1 MTDKNFLTQDKLLLL
16 DSNFNFKKI
25 NIKNYSNCEIITFD
39 YETHQFLQENSIK
52 HKISEDFLQE
62 NEHELIQEKSIELAS
77 WFKNKDI
84 KVDISY
90 DDINLGKLIFEE
102 FHFFILPFL
111 KRFSEIKQIS
121 DGISSRNIITTV
133 SLVDIVKHFYDSVTI
148 IDEKYPY
155 ETFLHERVNY
165 KISKSIGINLSQ
177 NRYQNLKKSS
187 EKFFSSMMK
196 HNTLKQKNFLLV
208 EFDPI
213 KNEEFLMAAKD
224 SEINYTLYNN
234 RRPYVWNM
242 KSFSVLKNSHTS
254 FIRND
259 DFLKKSESKKLKAEF
274 EKYEKNFQKNE
285 TLEYSFEKFFSYKQI
300 SFWKIIRSNFFKLLS
315 KQFFNAI
322 QIITLTKNLL
332 KNIHFSGILI
342 WSEVGFHEQIILH
355 YAKIFHIPVFLL
367 QHGLY
372 NDNPGF
378 FEYNED
384 IAGVIPK
391 KSDYSLSWGKKFTD
405 YLIRNKI
412 NVKKIHTLGNPAY
425 DRLENL
431 SQPKKQPYI
440 LLAATS
446 PTLNHISGHKIENIQ
461 FYHDCLMKICKEI
474 VSLKKELIVKM
485 HPGSDE
491 RNITDYI
498 KKINKSITVLK
509 YDDISR
515 LIQNCEIFIALGMS
529 STILEAQIFKKPV
542 LGIRN
547 NDMSL
552 VPTILK
558 NGSCQQ
564 VDIDDF
570 PKKIK
575 EILKNKNIQNDIID
589 RGTENVKNYISNLG
603 SSSIKIQQLLESS

>member
-1 MTDKNFLTQDKLLLL
+1 MTNKNSITQDKLLLL

-62 NEHELIQEKSIELAS
+62 NEYELIQKKSIELAS

-84 KVDISY
+84 NADISY
-90 DDINLGKLIFEE
+90 DGINLGKLIFEE
-102 FHFFILPFL
+102 FHFFLLPFL

-121 DGISSRNIITTV
+121 DRIPSGHIITTV
-133 SLVDIVKHFYDSVTI
+133 SLVDIVRNFYDSVTI
-148 IDEKYPY
+148 IDGKYPY
-155 ETFLHERVNY
+155 ETFLHESINY
-165 KISKSIGINLSQ
+165 KISKSVGINLSQ

-187 EKFFSSMMK
+187 EKFFSSIIK
-196 HNTLKQKNFLLV
+196 QNLLKSKNFLLV

-213 KNEEFLMAAKD
+213 NYEQFLMAAKD

-242 KSFSVLKNSHTS
+242 KSFSILRNSHTS
-254 FIRND
+254 FIKND
-259 DFLKKSESKKLKAEF
+259 DFLKKSESKKLKANF
-274 EKYEKNFQKNE
+274 EKYLKNFQKNK
-285 TLEYSFEKFFSYKQI
+285 TLESSLEKFFSYEHI
-300 SFWKIIRSNFFKLLS
+300 SFWKIIRTNFFNFLS

-332 KNIHFSGILI
+332 KNTHFSGILI
-342 WSEVGFHEQIILH
+342 LSEIGFHEQIILQ

-378 FEYNED
+378 FDYNKHV
-384 IAGVIPK
+384 GVIPE

-405 YLIRNKI
+405 YLIRNQI
-412 NVKKIHTLGNPAY
+412 NIKKIQTVGNPAY
-425 DRLENL
+425 DGLENL
-431 SQPKKQPYI
+431 SQSKKQPYI
-440 LLAATS
+440 LLATTS
-446 PTLNHISGHKIENIQ
+446 PTLQHISGHKIENVQ

-474 VSLKKELIVKM
+474 VSLKKELVVKM
-485 HPGSDE
+485 HPASDQT
-491 RNITDYI
+491 NITEYV
-498 KKINKSITVLK
+498 KKISKSITILK
-509 YDDISR
+509 YNDISQ
-515 LIQNCEIFIALGMS
+515 LIQNCEIFIVLGMS

-542 LGIRN
+542 IGIKN
-547 NDMSL
+547 NDMSV

-558 NGSCQQ
+558 NGSCQL

-575 EILKNKNIQNDIID
+575 EFLENRNIQNDIVKH
-589 RGTENVKNYISNLG
+589 GTENVENYISNLG
-603 SSSIKIQQLLESS
+603 SSSIKVQQYLASL

>member
-1 MTDKNFLTQDKLLLL
+1 MTNKNSITQDKLLLL

-62 NEHELIQEKSIELAS
+62 NEHELIQKKAIELAS

-84 KVDISY
+84 KTDITY
-90 DDINLGKLIFEE
+90 DGINLGKLIFEE

-121 DGISSRNIITTV
+121 DRIPSRHIITTV
-133 SLVDIVKHFYDSVTI
+133 SLADIVRNFYDSVI
-148 IDEKYPY
+148 VIDEKYPY
-155 ETFLHERVNY
+155 ETFLHESINY
-165 KISKSIGINLSQ
+165 KISKSVGINLSQ

-187 EKFFSSMMK
+187 EKFFSSIIK
-196 HNTLKQKNFLLV
+196 QNSLKLKNFLLV

-213 KNEEFLMAAKD
+213 NYEQFLMAAKD

-242 KSFSVLKNSHTS
+242 KSFSILRNSHTS
-254 FIRND
+254 FIKND
-259 DFLKKSESKKLKAEF
+259 DFLKKSESKKLKANF
-274 EKYEKNFQKNE
+274 EKYLKNFQKNK
-285 TLEYSFEKFFSYKQI
+285 TLESSLEKFFSYKRI
-300 SFWKIIRSNFFKLLS
+300 SFWKIIRSNFFNFLS

-332 KNIHFSGILI
+332 KNTHFSGILI
-342 WSEVGFHEQIILH
+342 LSEIGFHEQIVLQ
-355 YAKIFHIPVFLL
+355 YAKNFHIPVFLL

-378 FEYNED
+378 FDYNKHV
-384 IAGVIPK
+384 GVIPE

-405 YLIRNKI
+405 YLIGNQI
-412 NVKKIHTLGNPAY
+412 NIKKIHTVGNPAY

-431 SQPKKQPYI
+431 SQSKKQSYV

-446 PTLNHISGHKIENIQ
+446 PTLQRISGHKIENIQ

-474 VSLKKELIVKM
+474 VSLKKELVVKM
-485 HPGSDE
+485 HPASDQI
-491 RNITDYI
+491 NIIEYV

-509 YDDISR
+509 DNDISQ
-515 LIQNCEIFIALGMS
+515 LIQNCEIFIVLGTS

-542 LGIRN
+542 IGIRN
-547 NDMSL
+547 NDMSI
-552 VPTILK
+552 VPTFAK
-558 NGSCQQ
+558 NGSCEL
-564 VDIDDF
+564 VDINDF
-570 PKKIK
+570 PKTIK
-575 EILKNKNIQNDIID
+575 EILKNRNVQNDIVK
-589 RGTENVKNYISNLG
+589 RGTENVENYISNLG
-603 SSSIKIQQLLESS
+603 SSSIKVQQYLASL